1 MLLVFAC
8 VLALALAGAGRK
20 RGEVHE
26 HEWPDQLTDDKTMTL
41 VPQYVK
47 MPRVAPVDPRNELR
61 IENFK
66 IGPWQ
71 LTPGGSFEGVNVV
84 LPRPEVNELIEVAHF
99 GNFVPVFANESV
111 VPREQFYLHHILAYD
126 QTNGHFVAGC
136 SNERSNWG
144 PDNLP
149 YPYRMILQPHA
160 TVKAQGFHMVNLKPW
175 GTFDFYITYTVM
187 YKVHNPVDPPVRVV
201 ESFYWMDNFNVPGG
215 AARNST
221 FERARSMTFPR
232 DMIVVSMNG
241 HLHQGGKRLSVKF
254 DDPTRSPN
262 EICTTYNLYKSDYK
276 CFWDC
281 EICPYANDWAAQWEM
296 TTCYMELPVRRN
308 EKVTSIAE
316 YDNSCGWR
324 GVMAWWFSFGYAG
337 EDLPAKPAASNQAQP
352 MQPIASK

>member
-1 MLLVFAC
+1 MI
-8 VLALALAGAGRK
+8 VLAVIAVALAASDRK
-20 RGEVHE
+20 RLESHE
-26 HEWPDQLTDDKTMTL
+26 HEWPDQITVDKTMTL

-47 MPRVAPVDPRNELR
+47 MPRVAPVDPLHELT

-66 IGPWQ
+66 IGPYP

-84 LPRPEVNELIEVAHF
+84 LPRPAVDDLIEVAHF
-99 GNFVPVFANESV
+99 GNFVPVFANGSTI
-111 VPREQFYLHHILAYD
+111 PREQFYLHHILAYD
-126 QTNGHFVAGC
+126 QTNSHFVAGC

-149 YPYRMILQPHA
+149 YPYRMVLQPHA

-187 YKVHNPVDPPVRVV
+187 YKVHNPAAPAIRVV

-221 FERARSMTFPR
+221 YERARSVTFPK

-241 HLHQGGKRLSVKF
+241 HLHQGGKRLAVKF
-254 DDPTRSPN
+254 EDATRSPQD
-262 EICTTYNLYKSDYK
+262 ICTTYNLYKSDYP

-296 TTCYMELPVRRN
+296 TTCYMEMPVRRG
-308 EKVTSIAE
+308 EKVISTAE
-316 YDNSCGWR
+316 YDNSCAWR
-324 GVMAWWFSFGYAG
+324 GVMAWWFCMGFSG
-337 EDLPAKPAASNQAQP
+337 EFLGTRSDADMKVTV
-352 MQPIASK
+352 